1 MKRKDITLPADDY
14 AYLQRFIKTG
24 KKTGKELERAYV
36 LLALHDNKLYN
47 EIEDFYH
54 VNRSTIWR
62 IADNYKKEGLEKAL
76 QDRPRSGQPK
86 KYTER
91 HEAEIIALACSESPK
106 GRKRWTIRLLTE
118 HLRKIEGLEHIN
130 RETVRLTLKK
140 TNISLG

>member
-1 MKRKDITLPADDY
+1 MKRKDITLPHDDH
-14 AYLQRFIKTG
+14 AHLQKFIKTG

-36 LLALHDNKLYN
+36 LLALHDKKPYN
-47 EIEDFYH
+47 DIEDYYH

-62 IADNYKKEGLEKAL
+62 IAESYQKEGLEKAL
-76 QDRPRSGQPK
+76 KDKPRSGQPR
-86 KYTER
+86 KYKER
-91 HEAEIIALACSESPK
+91 HEAEIIALACSDSPK

>member
-1 MKRKDITLPADDY
+1 MKRTDITLPPDDH
-14 AYLQRFIKTG
+14 AHLQKFIKTG

-36 LLALHDNKLYN
+36 LLALHDKKPYN
-47 EIEDFYH
+47 DIEDYYH

-62 IADNYKKEGLEKAL
+62 IADSYNKEGLGKAL
-76 QDRPRSGQPK
+76 TDKPRSGQPR

-91 HEAEIIALACSESPK
+91 HEAEIIALACSDSPK

-118 HLRKIEGLEHIN
+118 HLRKVEGLEHIN

>member
-1 MKRKDITLPADDY
+1 MLPDDY
-14 AYLQRFIKTG
+14 SHLQKFIKTG

-36 LLALHDNKLYN
+36 LLALHDNRPYN
-47 EIEDFYH
+47 DIENYYH

-62 IADNYKKEGLEKAL
+62 IAECYKKEGLDNAL
-76 QDRPRSGQPK
+76 KGKSRTGQPK

-91 HEAEIIALACSESPK
+91 HEAEIISLACSDCPK

-118 HLRKIEGLEHIN
+118 YLRKIEGLEHVN

>member
-1 MKRKDITLPADDY
+1 MKRTDITLLPDDHVR
-14 AYLQRFIKTG
+14 LRKFIKTG

-36 LLALHDNKLYN
+36 LLALHENKPYN
-47 EIEDFYH
+47 EIEDYYH

-62 IADNYKKEGLEKAL
+62 IAENYKKKGLDKTL
-76 QDRPRSGQPK
+76 KDKPRSGQPI

-91 HEAEIIALACSESPK
+91 HEAEIISLACSDSPK
-106 GRKRWTIRLLTE
+106 GRKRWTVRLLTE
-118 HLRKIEGLEHIN
+118 HLRKIDGLENIN